1 MTTVNILR
9 MQSGMNDDDD
19 TGFQDPFDRLNN
31 LEMNALESSFT
42 MMELGERI
50 SEHSQLGVKI
60 STNLIEIVRHI
71 DLLTSK
77 IFELEY
83 RLREMEKN
91 ASTK

>member
-1 MTTVNILR
+1 MP
-9 MQSGMNDDDD
+9 SGMNDDDD
-19 TGFQDPFDRLNN
+19 MNTGFQDPYDRLNN

-42 MMELGERI
+42 MMELGERV

-77 IFELEY
+77 LFELEH
-83 RLREMEKN
+83 RLKEVERK
-91 ASTK
+91 

>member
-1 MTTVNILR
+1 
-9 MQSGMNDDDD
+9 MN
-19 TGFQDPFDRLNN
+19 TGFQDPYDRLNN

-42 MMELGERI
+42 MMELGERV

-77 IFELEY
+77 LFELEH
-83 RLREMEKN
+83 RIQELENK
-91 ASTK
+91 

>member
-1 MTTVNILR
+1 MN
-9 MQSGMNDDDD
+9 NDDDMN
-19 TGFQDPFDRLNN
+19 TGFQDPYDRLNN

-42 MMELGERI
+42 MMELGERV

-77 IFELEY
+77 LFELEH
-83 RLREMEKN
+83 RIQELENK
-91 ASTK
+91 

>member
-1 MTTVNILR
+1 MTIVNILGT
-9 MQSGMNDDDD
+9 QSGMNNDDD
-19 TGFQDPFDRLNN
+19 TGLQDPFDRLNN
-31 LEMNALESSFT
+31 LEMNALECSFT
-42 MMELGERI
+42 MMELGERV

>member
-1 MTTVNILR
+1 
-9 MQSGMNDDDD
+9 MNDDDD

-42 MMELGERI
+42 MMELGERVM
-50 SEHSQLGVKI
+50 EHSQLGVKI

-77 IFELEY
+77 IFELEH
-83 RLREMEKN
+83 RLKEVERK
-91 ASTK
+91 